1 MARVMNSK
9 RIRVVQT
16 LSIFMVFLMI
26 LVLAPSAQGQDEE
39 GCAAAASGGCYDK
52 EKSQRLKIIAIFT
65 ILAASVIGIGLPLFS
80 TALPFLR
87 PERTPALVVKIFA
100 SGVILSTGF
109 MHVLPDSW
117 DDLTSPCLPENPWR
131 IFPMS
136 TFITMVTCVL
146 TMMMDTVATAYFKK
160 KGMKRMHNHGHGG
173 NIHDDGGHVHGAIHH
188 MESPSP
194 RDGSMEMVDQSQNK
208 DNQVVATSQVDDKES
223 QLLRYRIVAQVLEL
237 GIVVHSVV
245 IGLSMG
251 VSNNPCTIRPLV
263 AAMCFHQLFEGMGLG
278 GCILQAEYGIKMK
291 ATMVAFFSATTPFGI
306 ALGIGVLSVYNEN
319 SPGALIVVGVLNAT
333 SSGLLIY
340 MALVD
345 LLACDFMGPKLQG
358 NIKLQFICYFAAFL
372 GMGIMS
378 LMAKW
383 A

>member
-1 MARVMNSK
+1 MSSKKMRALQTITCYIFLVIFVSFANLARAQDVSGCE
-9 RIRVVQT
+9 
-16 LSIFMVFLMI
+16 
-26 LVLAPSAQGQDEE
+26 ASA
-39 GCAAAASGGCYDK
+39 SHGCYDK
-52 EKSQRLKIIAIFT
+52 EKSLKLKIIAIFT
-65 ILAASVIGIGLPLFS
+65 ILVASVIGIGLPLFS
-80 TALPFLR
+80 TAFPALHPD
-87 PERTPALVVKIFA
+87 RTPALVVKTLA

-117 DDLTSPCLPENPWR
+117 ANLTSECLPENPWR
-131 IFPMS
+131 MYPMS
-136 TFITMVTCVL
+136 TLIAMFTTIL
-146 TMMMDTVATAYFKK
+146 TMMMDTIATAYYKK
-160 KGMKRMHNHGHGG
+160 RGMKNRLHSHGGGGHGHGHGHGG
-173 NIHDDGGHVHGAIHH
+173 GVNVIHH
-188 MESPSP
+188 IENDS
-194 RDGSMEMVDQSQNK
+194 GNETELVDQNNDKIVQGG
-208 DNQVVATSQVDDKES
+208 TVDDKES

-278 GCILQAEYGIKMK
+278 GCILQADYGIKMK
-291 ATMVAFFSATTPFGI
+291 AIMVAFFATTTPLGI
-306 ALGIGVLSVYNEN
+306 AIGLAILNVYDEN
-319 SPGALIVVGVLNAT
+319 SPAALIIVGVLNAM

-345 LLACDFMGPKLQG
+345 LLAADFMGPKLQAS
-358 NIKLQFICYFAAFL
+358 IKLQFVCYAAVFL
-372 GMGIMS
+372 GMGVMS

>member
-1 MARVMNSK
+1 MSNK
-9 RIRVVQT
+9 RMKVLQT
-16 LSIFMVFLMI
+16 LSISIALLMI
-26 LVLAPSAQGQDEE
+26 LLQASSARGQDTSECE
-39 GCAAAASGGCYDK
+39 VAASGGCYDK
-52 EKSQRLKIIAIFT
+52 EKSLKLKVIGIFT
-65 ILAASVIGIGLPLFS
+65 ILVASMIGIGLPLFS
-80 TALPFLR
+80 TAF
-87 PERTPALVVKIFA
+87 PALHPDRNAAVIVKILA
-100 SGVILSTGF
+100 AGVILSTGF

-117 DDLTSPCLPENPWR
+117 NDLTSPCLPENPWR
-131 IFPMS
+131 IYPFS
-136 TFITMVTCVL
+136 TFIAMVTTVL

-160 KGMKRMHNHGHGG
+160 KGLKRMHAHCGNHGTDNGG
-173 NIHDDGGHVHGAIHH
+173 SGVGTIHH
-188 MESPSP
+188 MQSP
-194 RDGSMEMVDQSQNK
+194 REGDMEMVDHHDISSNK
-208 DNQVVATSQVDDKES
+208 KQGVESEEKQS
-223 QLLRYRIVAQVLEL
+223 QLLRYRIIAQVLEL

-245 IGLSMG
+245 IGVAMG

-278 GCILQAEYGIKMK
+278 GCILQAEYGMKMK

-306 ALGIGVLSVYNEN
+306 ALGIGMLSFYNEN
-319 SPGALIVVGVLNAT
+319 SPAALIVVGVLNAI

-345 LLACDFMGPKLQG
+345 LLATDFMGPKLQG
-358 NIKLQFICYFAAFL
+358 NIKLQFVCYFAAFL

>member
-1 MARVMNSK
+1 MPPVK
-9 RIRVVQT
+9 
-16 LSIFMVFLMI
+16 LSPSITFPLILLILI
-26 LVLAPSAQGQDEE
+26 LVSHAGKAHGQP
-39 GCAAAASGGCYDK
+39 ASASGCEAATSGECYDK
-52 EKSQRLKIIAIFT
+52 AKSQNLKVIGIFT
-65 ILAASVIGIGLPLFS
+65 ILVASMIGVGLPLFT
-80 TALPFLR
+80 TALN
-87 PERTPALVVKIFA
+87 PAHNSFVMVKALA

-117 DDLTSPCLPENPWR
+117 ASLNSECLPAKPWR
-131 IFPMS
+131 EFAFP
-136 TFITMVTCVL
+136 TFIAMVSAVF

-160 KGMKRMHNHGHGG
+160 RGGGKHVHCHGGHGG
-173 NIHDDGGHVHGAIHH
+173 GGGGGHVEFEGEIE
-188 MESPSP
+188 MGGGQIQGEKVE
-194 RDGSMEMVDQSQNK
+194 DGQK
-208 DNQVVATSQVDDKES
+208 DIE
-223 QLLRYRIVAQVLEL
+223 LLRYRIVAQVLEI

-278 GCILQAEYGIKMK
+278 GCILQAEYKLKMK
-291 ATMVAFFSATTPFGI
+291 ATMVAFFSTTTPFGI
-306 ALGIGVLSVYNEN
+306 ALGMGLLNVYNEN
-319 SPGALIVVGVLNAT
+319 SPTALIVVGVLNAI

-345 LLACDFMGPKLQG
+345 LLAADFMSPKLQS
-358 NIKLQFICYFAAFL
+358 NIRLQLWGYLAVCF
-372 GMGIMS
+372 GMGCMS

>member
-1 MARVMNSK
+1 MASK
-9 RIRVVQT
+9 RSSLRVFQT
-16 LSIFMVFLMI
+16 LSILITLLI
-26 LVLAPSAQGQDEE
+26 LLLLPSPVRGQDASECE
-39 GCAAAASGGCYDK
+39 AAASGGCYDK
-52 EKSQRLKIIAIFT
+52 EKSLKLKIIAIFT
-65 ILAASVIGIGLPLFS
+65 ILVASMIGIGLPLFS
-80 TALPFLR
+80 TAF
-87 PERTPALVVKIFA
+87 PALHPDRTAALVIKILA

-117 DDLTSPCLPENPWR
+117 NNLTSPCLPDNPWR
-131 IFPMS
+131 VFPFS
-136 TFITMVTCVL
+136 TFITMVTTVL
-146 TMMMDTVATAYFKK
+146 TMMMDTVATAYFRK
-160 KGMKRMHNHGHGG
+160 KGLKRMHAHCGASHGG
-173 NIHDDGGHVHGAIHH
+173 VIGGGGGGVHHL
-188 MESPSP
+188 ESP
-194 RDGSMEMVDQSQNK
+194 REGCEMEMVEQNQNDGK
-208 DNQVVATSQVDDKES
+208 DHIVVSNENES
-223 QLLRYRIVAQVLEL
+223 QLLRYRIVAQVLEM

-278 GCILQAEYGIKMK
+278 GCILQAEYGMKMK
-291 ATMVAFFSATTPFGI
+291 AIMVAFFSATTPFGI
-306 ALGIGVLSVYNEN
+306 ALGLAMLNVYNEN
-319 SPGALIVVGVLNAT
+319 SPTALIVVGVLNAT

-345 LLACDFMGPKLQG
+345 LLACDFMGPKLQA
-358 NIKLQFICYFAAFL
+358 NIKLQFICYFAAFI

>member
-1 MARVMNSK
+1 MSIKNTRIIQTISFFLPLIILLSSTGRVY
-9 RIRVVQT
+9 
-16 LSIFMVFLMI
+16 
-26 LVLAPSAQGQDEE
+26 AED
-39 GCAAAASGGCYDK
+39 ASGCETSASHGCYDK
-52 EKSQRLKIIAIFT
+52 EKSLKLKIIAIFT
-65 ILAASVIGIGLPLFS
+65 ILVASVIGIGLPLFS
-80 TALPFLR
+80 TAFPALHPDQ
-87 PERTPALVVKIFA
+87 TPALVVKTLA

-117 DDLTSPCLPENPWR
+117 ENLTSECLPENPWR
-131 IFPMS
+131 VFPM
-136 TFITMVTCVL
+136 TTLIAMFTTVL
-146 TMMMDTVATAYFKK
+146 TMMMDTIATAYFKQQGIK
-160 KGMKRMHNHGHGG
+160 SRMPHCGGHGHGHG
-173 NIHDDGGHVHGAIHH
+173 SVGVIQPVDTTTSEIEISKVEQNDSKIEQGGK
-188 MESPSP
+188 M
-194 RDGSMEMVDQSQNK
+194 
-208 DNQVVATSQVDDKES
+208 DDKES

-278 GCILQAEYGIKMK
+278 GCILQANYGIKVK
-291 ATMVAFFSATTPFGI
+291 AIMVAFFATTTPLGI
-306 ALGIGVLSVYNEN
+306 AIGLAILNVYDEN
-319 SPGALIVVGVLNAT
+319 SPAALIIVGVLNAM
-333 SSGLLIY
+333 SAGLLIY

-345 LLACDFMGPKLQG
+345 LLAADFMGHKLQSS
-358 NIKLQFICYFAAFL
+358 IKLQFVCYSAVFC

>member
-1 MARVMNSK
+1 MARTMTSK
-9 RIRVVQT
+9 RMRVLQT
-16 LSIFMVFLMI
+16 LSISIALLMI
-26 LVLAPSAQGQDEE
+26 LTHAPSVRGQDASECE
-39 GCAAAASGGCYDK
+39 AAASGGCYDK
-52 EKSQRLKIIAIFT
+52 EKSLKLKVIGIFT
-65 ILAASVIGIGLPLFS
+65 ILVASMIGIGLPLFS
-80 TALPFLR
+80 TAF
-87 PERTPALVVKIFA
+87 PALHPDRNAAVIVKILA
-100 SGVILSTGF
+100 AGVILSTGF

-117 DDLTSPCLPENPWR
+117 NNLTSPCLPENPWR
-131 IFPMS
+131 IYPWS
-136 TFITMVTCVL
+136 TFIAMVTTVL

-160 KGMKRMHNHGHGG
+160 KGLKRMHAHCGG
-173 NIHDDGGHVHGAIHH
+173 NHNIGGGVGVVHN
-188 MESPSP
+188 MQSP
-194 RDGSMEMVDQSQNK
+194 REGDMEMVDQSHNNNK
-208 DNQVVATSQVDDKES
+208 EQVVVAQEKET
-223 QLLRYRIVAQVLEL
+223 QLLRYRIVAQVLEM

-291 ATMVAFFSATTPFGI
+291 ATMVAFFSVTTPFGI
-306 ALGIGVLSVYNEN
+306 ALGIGMLSFYNEN
-319 SPGALIVVGVLNAT
+319 SPAALIVVGILNAT

-358 NIKLQFICYFAAFL
+358 NIKLQLVCYLAAFI
-372 GMGIMS
+372 GMGVMS